1 MNNCGFPPASI
12 GSEWGFAAGRWS
24 LIRQPEDRQ
33 PGSGA
38 RIIDPT
44 RGSNQTRLRAYNE
57 RLVMSLVRR
66 HGSLAKADIA
76 RRTGLSPQTVSVIM
90 RALEQDSLLVR
101 GEPVRGRVGQPSIPM
116 ALNPEA
122 VYSVGLKIGRRSADL
137 VLTDFV
143 GRVRKQMRETFAY
156 PLPDRIVAFVAS
168 GLHTLM
174 EELDDSQQ
182 KRIVGLGIA
191 APFELWNWLEQVGAP
206 PEEMDSWRDFDFA
219 RAMATITDLP
229 VVIQNDATAACGAE
243 LIFGRGRDF
252 ADFAYIFVGSFIGGG
267 LVLNHAVYPGR
278 TGNAGAFGPIMVPG
292 TDGQPK
298 QLLNRASIFALENR
312 LKNAGIDPSPLWLRP
327 DEWPDY
333 GDFLTEWIDETAR
346 NIAISIISITA
357 VIDIEAVLI
366 DGAFPPGVRRLM
378 VEAIKKEFASLDRQG
393 IREPW
398 IVEASVGHEAR
409 VIGGA
414 TLPIFDRYMVDQNVL
429 VKEPE

>member
-1 MNNCGFPPASI
+1 M
-12 GSEWGFAAGRWS
+12 
-24 LIRQPEDRQ
+24 IRQPEDRQ

-38 RIIDPT
+38 RIIDPS

-90 RALEQDSLLVR
+90 RALERDSLLVR

-116 ALNPEA
+116 ALNPDA
-122 VYSVGLKIGRRSADL
+122 VYSIGLKIGRRSADL
-137 VLTDFV
+137 VLMDFV
-143 GRVRKQMRETFAY
+143 GRVRQQLRQTFAY
-156 PLPDRIVAFVAS
+156 PLPDGIVAFFAAGMNALTEDLDSNQRKRIVAV
-168 GLHTLM
+168 
-174 EELDDSQQ
+174 
-182 KRIVGLGIA
+182 GIA

-206 PEEMDSWRDFDFA
+206 PDEMDSWREFDFA
-219 RAMATITDLP
+219 KAMADITDLP

-243 LIFGRGRDF
+243 LVFGRGRDF

-267 LVLNHAVYPGR
+267 LVLNHAVFAGR

-292 TDGQPK
+292 ANGRPE
-298 QLLNRASIFALENR
+298 QLLNRASIFSLENR

-327 DEWPDY
+327 DDWPDY
-333 GDFLTEWIDETAR
+333 GDYLTEWIDETAR
-346 NIAISIISITA
+346 NIAISIVSITA
-357 VIDIEAVLI
+357 VVDIEAVLI
-366 DGAFPPGVRRLM
+366 DGAFPHSVRRQL
-378 VEAIKKEFASLDRQG
+378 VAAIQSAFVALDRQG
-393 IREPW
+393 IREPQ

-429 VKEPE
+429 IKAPE

>member
-1 MNNCGFPPASI
+1 M
-12 GSEWGFAAGRWS
+12 
-24 LIRQPEDRQ
+24 IRQPEDRQ
-33 PGSGA
+33 PGSRA
-38 RIIDPT
+38 RIIDPS

-90 RALEQDSLLVR
+90 RELERDSLLVR

-116 ALNPEA
+116 ALNPDA
-122 VYSVGLKIGRRSADL
+122 VYSIGLKIGRRSADL
-137 VLTDFV
+137 VLMDFV
-143 GRVRKQMRETFAY
+143 GEVRKQIRETFAY
-156 PLPDRIVAFVAS
+156 PLPDRIVEFVSA
-168 GLHTLM
+168 GLHILT
-174 EELDDSQQ
+174 EKLDSAQR

-219 RAMATITDLP
+219 SAMVDITDLP

-243 LIFGRGRDF
+243 LVFGRGRDF

-267 LVLNHAVYPGR
+267 LVLNHAVFAGR

-292 TDGQPK
+292 ADGRPE
-298 QLLNRASIFALENR
+298 QLLNRASIFALENS
-312 LKNAGIDPSPLWLRP
+312 LKDAGIDPSPLWLLP
-327 DEWPDY
+327 DDWPDY
-333 GDFLTEWIDETAR
+333 GSYLTEWIDETAR
-346 NIAISIISITA
+346 NIAISIVSIVA
-357 VIDIEAVLI
+357 VVDIEAVLI
-366 DGAFPPGVRRLM
+366 DGGFPNSVRRQL
-378 VEAIKKEFASLDRQG
+378 VAAIKDAFSALDRQG
-393 IREPW
+393 IREPQ

>member
-1 MNNCGFPPASI
+1 M
-12 GSEWGFAAGRWS
+12 
-24 LIRQPEDRQ
+24 IRQPEDRQ

-38 RIIDPT
+38 RIIDPS

-90 RALEQDSLLVR
+90 RALERDSLLVR

-116 ALNPEA
+116 ALNPDA
-122 VYSVGLKIGRRSADL
+122 VYSIGLKIGRRSADL
-137 VLTDFV
+137 VLMDFV
-143 GRVRKQMRETFAY
+143 GRVRQQLRQTFAY
-156 PLPDRIVAFVAS
+156 PLPDGIVAFFAAGMNALTEDLDSNQRKRIVAV
-168 GLHTLM
+168 
-174 EELDDSQQ
+174 
-182 KRIVGLGIA
+182 GIA

-206 PEEMDSWRDFDFA
+206 PDEMDSWREFDFA
-219 RAMATITDLP
+219 KAMADITDLP

-243 LIFGRGRDF
+243 LVFGRGRDF

-267 LVLNHAVYPGR
+267 LVLNHAVFAGR

-292 TDGQPK
+292 ADGRPE
-298 QLLNRASIFALENR
+298 QLLNRASIFSLENR

-327 DEWPDY
+327 DDWPDY
-333 GDFLTEWIDETAR
+333 GDYLTEWIYETAR
-346 NIAISIISITA
+346 NIAISIVSITA
-357 VIDIEAVLI
+357 VVDIEAVLI
-366 DGAFPPGVRRLM
+366 DGAFPHSVRRQL
-378 VEAIKKEFASLDRQG
+378 VAAIQSAFVALDRQG
-393 IREPW
+393 IREPQ

-429 VKEPE
+429 IKAPE

>member
-1 MNNCGFPPASI
+1 
-12 GSEWGFAAGRWS
+12 
-24 LIRQPEDRQ
+24 
-33 PGSGA
+33 
-38 RIIDPT
+38 
-44 RGSNQTRLRAYNE
+44 
-57 RLVMSLVRR
+57 MSLVRR

-90 RALEQDSLLVR
+90 RALERDSLLVR

-116 ALNPEA
+116 ALNPDA
-122 VYSVGLKIGRRSADL
+122 VYSIGLKIGRRSADL
-137 VLTDFV
+137 VLVDFV
-143 GRVRKQMRETFAY
+143 GRVRKQLRETFAY
-156 PLPDRIVAFVAS
+156 PLPGSIVAFVAA
-168 GLHTLM
+168 GLHALT
-174 EELDDSQQ
+174 EELDSGQR

-206 PEEMDSWRDFDFA
+206 PDEMDSWRDFDFA
-219 RAMATITDLP
+219 SAMAGITDLP

-243 LIFGRGRDF
+243 LVFGRGRDF

-267 LVLNHAVYPGR
+267 LVLNHAVFAGR

-292 TDGQPK
+292 IDGQPE
-298 QLLNRASIFALENR
+298 QLLNRASIFALENS

-333 GDFLTEWIDETAR
+333 ENFLTEWIDETAR
-346 NIAISIISITA
+346 NIAISIVSIAA
-357 VIDIEAVLI
+357 VVDIEAVLI
-366 DGAFPPGVRRLM
+366 DGGFPNSVRRQM
-378 VEAIKKEFASLDRQG
+378 VEAIQKAFMKLDRQG
-393 IREPW
+393 IREPR